1 MRALVPVC
9 FLLLLGCE
17 DSSSSSRP
25 PPSYPPPGYY
35 GSGPGPAPGP
45 TGPPPSG
52 PPLRSDEISGV
63 INASYPK
70 FTDCYM
76 RSESYMT
83 GKAGTVTI
91 FFEAAPAG
99 NVASASDQA
108 PPGAT
113 APMGNALRDPK
124 LTQCLVAGFFQLR
137 FRTSSESTP
146 ASWTLQFS
154 P

>member
-1 MRALVPVC
+1 MRAVWVAASIV
-9 FLLLLGCE
+9 LLAGCE

-25 PPSYPPPGYY
+25 PPQYPPPGYY
-35 GSGPGPAPGP
+35 PSPGPAPGP
-45 TGPPPSG
+45 AGPPPSG
-52 PPLRSDEISGV
+52 PPLRSDEISSV
-63 INASYPK
+63 INASYSK

-99 NVASASDQA
+99 NVRSASDQA
-108 PPGAT
+108 PPGAA
-113 APMGNALRDPK
+113 APMGNALRDPQ
-124 LTQCLVAGFFQLR
+124 LVQCLVAGFFQLR

-146 ASWTLQFS
+146 ASWTFQFA